1 MSKKQQKGKIFTKIM
16 AGLLAGM
23 MVLAGCA
30 TLIYAIV
37 A

>member
-1 MSKKQQKGKIFTKIM
+1 MAKKQEKGKLFTKIM
-16 AGLLAGM
+16 AGVLAGM

-30 TLIYAIV
+30 SLIYAIV

>member
-1 MSKKQQKGKIFTKIM
+1 MAKKQEKGKLFTRIM
-16 AGLLAGM
+16 AGVLAGM

>member
-1 MSKKQQKGKIFTKIM
+1 MFKKIM

-30 TLIYAIV
+30 SLIYAIV

>member
-1 MSKKQQKGKIFTKIM
+1 MSKKQEKGKIFTRIM
-16 AGLLAGM
+16 AGVLAGI

-30 TLIYAIV
+30 SLIYAIV

>member
-1 MSKKQQKGKIFTKIM
+1 MAKKQEKGKLFTRIM
-16 AGLLAGM
+16 AGVLAGM

-30 TLIYAIV
+30 SLIFAIV